1 MSAYQ
6 SSCVCHLTPA
16 CHPDCV
22 CQPIA
27 VQRLIIFNV
36 ILTLSVSYSRLPVG
50 ICLPVYSCQ
59 SFRRCLSAS
68 PCKSCYLS
76 LTDRVGLL
84 WQSLSVSINL
94 LGMPH
99 MFVSLPLQ
107 TIRYKSDRP
116 CRSVGQSLSVNTKPS
131 CHSVYVWQSLSA
143 CRSDPVCRTA
153 PACSSI
159 SACLPTP
166 VGHYR
171 LWRLA
176 YCTVAL
182 NIF

>member
-1 MSAYQ
+1 MLSQ
-6 SSCVCHLTPA
+6 SDRPCW
-16 CHPDCV
+16 
-22 CQPIA
+22 
-27 VQRLIIFNV
+27 
-36 ILTLSVSYSRLPVG
+36 SV
-50 ICLPVYSCQ
+50 
-59 SFRRCLSAS
+59 
-68 PCKSCYLS
+68 
-76 LTDRVGLL
+76 

-94 LGMPH
+94 LGMPP

-166 VGHYR
+166 AGHYR

-182 NIF
+182 NIFFFFLKKETDWRKGLGFDMRKLIKTELSPGQGRETQNGKTIENKYKKITTVLG